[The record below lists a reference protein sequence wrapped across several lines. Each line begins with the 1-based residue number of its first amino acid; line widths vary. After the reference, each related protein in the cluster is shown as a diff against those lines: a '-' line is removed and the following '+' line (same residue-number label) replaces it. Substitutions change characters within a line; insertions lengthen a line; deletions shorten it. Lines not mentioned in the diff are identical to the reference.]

1 MGDIRAHDVALGH
14 LNARGFIQFH
24 PLLAQRLD
32 SFKAAIFLG
41 HALYWS
47 RYLAHAQPHRRGW
60 FFMSAA
66 QWREATG
73 LSTHEQASA
82 RGELTRRGLLEEA
95 LAGRPAILHYR
106 VNLHATASF
115 LDLDQLNWETMS
127 ELFHSCIR
135 FYKPLSDICGGVSAG
150 LYLSYL
156 LQRQSFALRNP
167 QVDTAAVELFPGEF
181 CYRPEHARIA
191 LCLGI
196 KAQRNAREKLKAAG
210 FIREGRSSQEVV
222 ATRVNLA
229 AIASCLQAQEQ
240 PVRKRSARKVAAA
253 VPLALVPAR
262 KPVKP
267 LKEDVAKL
275 SRTTLPQRQQSLF
288 APMSLAHPM
297 SPSGR
302 DTTTERVPV
311 VEHSSAAAIAGA
323 AQLVRSLFAPSLFG
337 RHRDANEAAPIFS
350 TSLPVPKLSTTS
362 ALAGPEFALSENSIR
377 PFLDVNLPFFRNYK
391 EQGIS
396 RYSQTTTTPPADDAA
411 SEFPGRRRVARPGV
425 QKWDTAVS
433 PKIGGSSTGQIAEG
447 ASSDHRGG
455 MGQGGSRKTPADPES
470 GLAPQQVHAAP
481 KPVDLHLPDRLEP
494 SLRAGVLA
502 TVAQAK
508 PELQQ
513 DLLDELAGHLA
524 MPNKTIHNPIG
535 WLHTLI
541 RRQADGFVALALA
554 PQVAEQ
560 RRSHQRHLER
570 LAKPVTSASHEPAA
584 ATAAGQ
590 PTSDSE
596 IRRTHRQKLL
606 ELRATFEA
614 KRGGLA

>member
-82 RGELTRRGLLEEA
+82 RGELTRHGLLEEA

-167 QVDTAAVELFPGEF
+167 QVDAAAVELFPGEF

-253 VPLALVPAR
+253 VSLALVPVR

-267 LKEDVAKL
+267 VKEDVARL
-275 SRTTLPQRQQSLF
+275 SRTILPQRQQSLF

-297 SPSGR
+297 SPGGR
-302 DTTTERVPV
+302 DTTTEHVPV

-337 RHRDANEAAPIFS
+337 RHRDANEAAPISS
-350 TSLPVPKLSTTS
+350 TSLPVSKLSTTS
-362 ALAGPEFALSENSIR
+362 ALAGPEFALSENPIR

-396 RYSQTTTTPPADDAA
+396 RYSQTTTTPPADDTA
-411 SEFPGRRRVARPGV
+411 SGLPGRRRIPRPGA
-425 QKWDTAVS
+425 QKKDTAVVVET
-433 PKIGGSSTGQIAEG
+433 GWEATGQSAESAFG
-447 ASSDHRGG
+447 DRVG
-455 MGQGGSRKTPADPES
+455 MGQGRSKETPADPQHR
-470 GLAPQQVHAAP
+470 LAPQQDKAAP
-481 KPVDLHLPDRLEP
+481 KPLELHFPDRLEP

-502 TVAQAK
+502 TLAKAK
-508 PELQQ
+508 PELRQ

-541 RRQADGFVALALA
+541 RKQAEGFVALALA

-560 RRSHQRHLER
+560 RRRHQRHQQR
-570 LAKPVTSASHEPAA
+570 LAKAVTSATQEPAT
-584 ATAAGQ
+584 ATAAAQ
-590 PTSDSE
+590 PSSDSE
-596 IRRTHRQKLL
+596 IKRTHRQKLQ
-606 ELRATFEA
+606 ELRATFDA
-614 KRGGLA
+614 KRGGQA